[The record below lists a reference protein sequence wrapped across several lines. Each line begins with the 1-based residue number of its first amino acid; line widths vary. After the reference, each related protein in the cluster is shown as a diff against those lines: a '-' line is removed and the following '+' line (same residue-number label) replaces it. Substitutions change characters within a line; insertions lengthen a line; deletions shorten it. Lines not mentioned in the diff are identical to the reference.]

1 MPMAKNY
8 FVYPL
13 HYHTERCHPW
23 DKSHFVSYQTIR
35 ALWGNRSLMVPH
47 FVCQAAGCFSKT
59 AIRHIDQFESVKVY
73 GDKSEQQYR
82 ADKKLSIYGPVG

>member
-1 MPMAKNY
+1 
-8 FVYPL
+8 
-13 HYHTERCHPW
+13 
-23 DKSHFVSYQTIR
+23 
-35 ALWGNRSLMVPH
+35 MVPH

-82 ADKKLSIYGPVG
+82 ADKKLGIYGPVG